1 MNRPRSSAEDYIN
14 FLIATPTSY
23 SCLEAGRV
31 QPEQEKRPAHDA
43 FSRLLNRLEPD
54 AEELWTEAET
64 QVNKRRGC
72 LILDDS
78 TLDKPYA
85 RKMALVTRHWSG
97 KHRRVVQGINLISLL
112 WTDGERYIPCDYRL
126 YDKEQDGQSKN
137 DHFRKMVQT
146 AHERGFAPEY
156 VLFDSWY
163 GSLDNLKL
171 IRACGWQWFTQLKG
185 NRTVNPDGK
194 GQCALSDATISDTG
208 TLVHLKGY
216 GLIKVFKIVAP
227 DGDIEFWA
235 TNDLEMN
242 EFARLRLSET
252 AFMIE
257 TYHRGIKQFCGV
269 ERSQARLNRTQRN
282 HIGLSLRAFL
292 RIECHA
298 FYSGHS
304 WFELKLGIVRK
315 AVTEYLTAPL
325 YTLPASTA

>member
-1 MNRPRSSAEDYIN
+1 MNRPRSRAEDYIN

-31 QPEQEKRPAHDA
+31 QPEQERRPAHDA
-43 FSRLLNRLEPD
+43 FSRLLQRLEPD
-54 AEELWTEAET
+54 AAELWAEAET
-64 QVNKRRGC
+64 QVQKGRGC

-97 KHRRVVQGINLISLL
+97 KHRQVVQGINLLSLL

-126 YDKEQDGQSKN
+126 YDKEHDGKSKN
-137 DHFRKMVQT
+137 DHFCEMVQT
-146 AHERGFAPEY
+146 AYERGFAPEY

-163 GSLDNLKL
+163 GSLENLKL
-171 IRACGWQWFTQLKG
+171 ITSYGWRWFTQLKG

-194 GQCALSDATISDTG
+194 GQCALAAAPLTDTG
-208 TLVHLKGY
+208 TVVHLKGY
-216 GLIKVFKIVAP
+216 GFIRVFKIVAP

-242 EFARLRLSET
+242 DLARLRLSET
-252 AFMIE
+252 AAMIE

-269 ERSQARLNRTQRN
+269 ERSQARLDRTQRN
-282 HIGLSLRAFL
+282 HIGLALRAFL

-298 FYSGHS
+298 FYIGLS
-304 WFELKLGIVRK
+304 WFELKHGIIRK
-315 AVTEYLTAPL
+315 AVTSYLVAPI
-325 YTLPASTA
+325 YTLIAATA